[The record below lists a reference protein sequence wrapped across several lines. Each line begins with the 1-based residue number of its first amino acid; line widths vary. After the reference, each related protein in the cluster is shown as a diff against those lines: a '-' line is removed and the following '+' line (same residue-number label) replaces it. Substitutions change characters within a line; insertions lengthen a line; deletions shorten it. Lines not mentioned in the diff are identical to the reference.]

1 MAIVPSE
8 REARVVLRGVSWSTY
23 EALLADV
30 DAPGSRITYDRG
42 DLEIMSPFDEHERFK
57 RLIGRLIET
66 LTEES
71 EIPIRSSGSTT
82 FRSEPKR
89 RGLEPDESYY
99 VANEPRVR
107 GRDEIDLAVDPPPD
121 LVVEVKITQSA
132 IDRMPLCAALGVP
145 EVWRYDGRSLQVV
158 QLQPHG
164 STVGQALPDI
174 GRVHGTARRQAQP
187 DLLGCSPAPCPSGL
201 PRWPGRR
208 GPKRPW
214 S

>member
-42 DLEIMSPFDEHERFK
+42 DLEIMSPSDEHERFK

-89 RGLEPDESYY
+89 RGFEPDESYY
-99 VANEPRVR
+99 IANESRVR

-121 LVVEVKITQSA
+121 LVVEVEITRSV
-132 IDRMPLCAALGVP
+132 IDRMPLYAALGVP

-158 QLQPHG
+158 QLQPNG
-164 STVGQALPDI
+164 SYARKEESAAFPFLPLAELERFLGERNATDETTWI
-174 GRVHGTARRQAQP
+174 RAFRTAVRA
-187 DLLGCSPAPCPSGL
+187 
-201 PRWPGRR
+201 W
-208 GPKRPW
+208 RPNP
-214 S
+214 